1 MCIFK
6 LLIFQLLRLSL

>member
-6 LLIFQLLRLSL
+6 FSSE

>member
-6 LLIFQLLRLSL
+6 L